1 MPTKN
6 LSSPFARGSMVDQRS
21 YKFGGG
27 ANTITTKNGILDD
40 LDPQF
45 EPYSIGYLINAGGGD
60 DSISGSDIGAPGS
73 GDGDTLIGG
82 TGSDTISGGFGD
94 DTIFGG
100 NEDGTD
106 GGHGRDPIVT
116 NTLYGE
122 ERFVFLASGET
133 FNGGDDVITAGGGIG
148 VSNFMFGDVQ
158 SISGDGTTTFV
169 GGNDTLI
176 GGMNSTDDMIGDF
189 SSTGGSIATTGGLDT
204 FVIGLNG
211 GDDTIW
217 DFHVVEYFDEDLQMD
232 VGDTI
237 ELVGFNAMGITEF
250 DDLALRWSKNS
261 AGFVVLDLDATI
273 DGAGDTVTFLGVS
286 EFDTLSESFVFTAI
300 IA

>member
-1 MPTKN
+1 MPTNN
-6 LSSPFARGSMVDQRS
+6 LTTPFARDGTTQRS

-27 ANTITTKNGILDD
+27 ANTITTKKGILDD

-60 DSISGSDIGAPGS
+60 DSISGSDIGVPGS
-73 GDGDTLIGG
+73 GVGDTLIGG
-82 TGSDTISGGFGD
+82 TGSDTISGGLGD

-106 GGHGRDPIVT
+106 GGKGKDPVVS

-122 ERFVFLASGET
+122 ERFVFLNAGET
-133 FNGGDDVITAGGGIG
+133 FNGGDDTITAGND
-148 VSNFMFGDVQ
+148 VRNFLYGDIQSANGFDITSVFNFGD
-158 SISGDGTTTFV
+158 DR
-169 GGNDTLI
+169 LI
-176 GGMNSTDDMIGDF
+176 GGTGEDDFIGD
-189 SSTGGSIATTGGLDT
+189 SSSGGGTKTINGGLDT
-204 FVIGLNG
+204 FVIGLSG

-217 DFHVVEYFDEDLQMD
+217 DFHVVEYFDGTKN

-237 ELVGFNAMGITEF
+237 ELVGFNTMGITEF

-261 AGFVVLDLDATI
+261 ASFVVLDLDATI

-300 IA
+300 IV